1 MLELLFCSLFTIF
14 PDYLFRRYVQG
25 KRIGQ
30 EITIYSVWYELR
42 YGIVTCAMLT
52 ISLVTMIFYFHPA
65 TTSATLFFRTVPILP
80 ESGGRVVEVMMP
92 PGLETHVKAGDVI
105 FRLDSSEEEAAVIS
119 AERQVSEID
128 AEIALATGELL
139 VANAQIGQAEA
150 SLKQAVDELNT
161 KVDLQQRNSDVVTR
175 REVEK
180 LQTAVD
186 ARQSVVDAA
195 VAQQKLTETK
205 INVALPA
212 SRQTALAK
220 LDQARADLAKKTVYA
235 GVDGTVTQFS
245 IRKGDIVSPLMR
257 PGGILI
263 PDDAGRKRM
272 FAGFN
277 QIESQVIKPGMAGEI
292 TCPSLPFTIIPVV
305 VTGVQF
311 YLASGQFSA
320 SERLVDTA
328 NPSMTAGSITTMLE
342 PVYEGGFDRLPPG
355 SRCIANLYTDNHE
368 RLESDKDMG
377 LGTFVFLH
385 VVDTVGLV
393 HAILLRSQSLLL
405 PIRTLVLSGSH

>member
-1 MLELLFCSLFTIF
+1 MLEVLFCSLFTIF
-14 PDYLFRRYVQG
+14 PDYLFRRFVQG
-25 KRIGQ
+25 KRIGR

-42 YGIVTCAMLT
+42 YGIVTCVMLT
-52 ISLVTMIFYFHPA
+52 LSLITLIFYFHPA
-65 TTSATLFFRTVPILP
+65 TTSATLYFRTVPILP
-80 ESGGRVVEVMMP
+80 ETAGRVVEIMVP
-92 PGLETHVKAGDVI
+92 PGLEARVKAGDPIV
-105 FRLDSSEEEAAVIS
+105 RLDDSVEKAAVLA

-128 AEIALATGELL
+128 ADIALATNELL
-139 VANAQIGQAEA
+139 VANAQVGQAEA
-150 SLKQAVDELNT
+150 SLKQATDELNT
-161 KVDLQQRNSDVVTR
+161 KVELQQRNADVVTR

-195 VAQQKLTETK
+195 IAQQKLAETK

-212 SRQTALAK
+212 NRQTAVAK
-220 LDQARADLAKKTVYA
+220 LEQAQASLAKKTIYA
-235 GVDGTVTQFS
+235 GVDGTVTQFT
-245 IRKGDIVSPLMR
+245 IRKGDVVSPVMR

-263 PDDAGRKRM
+263 PDDAGRQRV

-277 QIESQVIKPGMAGEI
+277 QIEAQVIQPGMAGEI

-311 YLASGQFSA
+311 YLASGQISA
-320 SERLVDTA
+320 TERLIDAA
-328 NPSMTAGSITTMLE
+328 NPTMTQGSITTMLE

-355 SRCIANLYTDNHE
+355 SRCAANLYTNNYD
-368 RLESDKDMG
+368 RLENDKDLG
-377 LGTFVFLH
+377 LGTYVFLH

-393 HAILLRSQSLLL
+393 HAILLRSQSLLMPL
-405 PIRTLVLSGSH
+405 RTLVLSGDH